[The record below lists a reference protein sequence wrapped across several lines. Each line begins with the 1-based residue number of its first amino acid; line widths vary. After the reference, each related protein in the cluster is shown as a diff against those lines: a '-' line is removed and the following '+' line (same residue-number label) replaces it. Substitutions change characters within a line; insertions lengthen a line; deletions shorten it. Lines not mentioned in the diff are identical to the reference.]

1 MGRAGNVEGNV
12 RLQADGR
19 RDGATTPDK
28 GAGAAKDIV
37 AIPNAG
43 RLFDRPSRLDR
54 VGAIDDDDPCVH
66 ARFAQTRKDG
76 ASVHIELTLR
86 TQDAVCSSE
95 NADDD

>member
-1 MGRAGNVEGNV
+1 LGRAGNVEGNV
-12 RLQADGR
+12 HLQADGR

-66 ARFAQTRKDG
+66 AGFARAGKDG
-76 ASVHIELTLR
+76 PTVHFSLTLR

-95 NADDD
+95 NADDN